1 MIEFA
6 SYRRAPRERAEELRA
21 GPAPGNSC
29 AGPATGMLPA
39 PAGEGFPP
47 ARNRAGH
54 MPPPAGPSRPT
65 GTHGG
70 LRTGR

>member
-21 GPAPGNSC
+21 GRAPGNSC
-29 AGPATGMLPA
+29 AGPATRMLPA
-39 PAGEGFPP
+39 RPAGEGFPS
-47 ARNRAGH
+47 ARAGH
-54 MPPPAGPSRPT
+54 VPPPAGPWRPA

-70 LRTGR
+70 RRTGR